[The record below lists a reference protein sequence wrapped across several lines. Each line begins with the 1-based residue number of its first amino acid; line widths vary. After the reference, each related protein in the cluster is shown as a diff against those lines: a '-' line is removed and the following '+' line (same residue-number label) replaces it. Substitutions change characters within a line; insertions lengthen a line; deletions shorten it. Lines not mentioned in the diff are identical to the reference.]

1 MENLTWTQ
9 DGPCLTA
16 RYAGEITMEVTQDFK
31 HAVEKNLEDAKAAT
45 LVLDLSEVSFMDSSG
60 IGFLVACNTRL
71 QTSGRTLVLF
81 KPSSQV
87 KKTLGLVQLMQFF
100 TVAESDQELAAL
112 AAQAAK

>member
-1 MENLTWTQ
+1 MENLTWTH

-16 RYAGEITMEVTQDFK
+16 RYVGEITMEVTQDFK

-71 QTSGRTLVLF
+71 QASGRMLALY

-87 KKTLGLVQLMQFF
+87 RKTLGLVQLMEFF
-100 TVAESDQELAAL
+100 RVAEDEADLKTLAG
-112 AAQAAK
+112 